1 MSEETKKEEQRTAQ
15 QNKAL
20 HLWCEKIAEAYN
32 DQGLTINVVLTKF
45 KNMELYW
52 SKESVKEIIIKT
64 AMKRML
70 FKDSTTQLL
79 KNGSEIEKLVDVVT
93 KFNAQMGIEYIPFP
107 SEENVEE
114 IVKN

>member
-1 MSEETKKEEQRTAQ
+1 MGEPTIEEKRTLN
-15 QNKAL
+15 QNRAL
-20 HLWCEKIAEAYN
+20 HLWCEQIADAYN
-32 DQGLTINVVLTKF
+32 EKGLTINVVLTNF

-64 AMKRML
+64 AIKRML
-70 FKDSTTQLL
+70 WKESTTQLL
-79 KNGSEIEKLVDVVT
+79 KNGSEIEKLIDVVT
-93 KFNAQMGIEYIPFP
+93 KFNAQMDIEYIPFP

>member
-1 MSEETKKEEQRTAQ
+1 MEKEQKLRTTQ
-15 QNKAL
+15 QNKGI
-20 HLWCEKIAEAYN
+20 HLWCSMIADAYN
-32 DQGLTINVVLTKF
+32 EKGLTINVVLTKF

-70 FKDSTTQLL
+70 FKGSTTQLL
-79 KNGSEIEKLVDVVT
+79 KNGSEIERLIDVIT